1 MRWSIKYKIII
12 LAVAVSLLAAFV
24 VTWVSIRQ
32 VTLQV
37 NKQLNETGQ
46 GLLESVQNHIRQ
58 DLEKAER
65 FADLLATH
73 HQLREYLLH
82 HDAETLVSW
91 LNKQSEMEIYAL
103 LEIFDREGNRVAVN
117 RWLNKDSDELTPY
130 LTDQKDP
137 VLQAALKY
145 QISAEIKQLTQGL
158 SIRVTVPIVDIIT
171 IKVLGVC
178 VVSFPMNYD
187 WIDRIRAESPYHL
200 ALIANSQSKLAT
212 SVITP
217 EGRRMEE
224 LPVEISQNISGDLP
238 GQIEQISLFDHS
250 YMVLFAPIYD
260 PRSIAQGQM
269 IALMQRDLI
278 ESTTEQILNV
288 LVFVALATVLG
299 CVILGTFVAYGMT
312 KPLQRL
318 MEAMH
323 RIAEGDLDQT
333 IKVSSRDEIGELTQ
347 AAQWMQDE
355 LRTIQDLVD
364 KMLQT
369 FQLFVPTQFLR
380 HIAHDGI
387 ENVKLGNAQQET
399 VSVLFSDIRGFTTI
413 SESMSPQQLLDFL
426 NLLFR
431 QVGKAIEQYG
441 FIDKFIGDAVMAVF
455 EGEAEDYSGAQNA
468 VTTALIM
475 QTALQKFR
483 NENHSPVEIGIGINT
498 GPVVIGTVGTS
509 SRMDSTVLGDTV
521 NLASRMEG
529 LTKNYGGS
537 LLISENT
544 FKQLPNTH
552 CFQIRAVDKVR
563 VKGKKEPITVYEVFD
578 NDSPPVLEKKLG
590 IQNFLEQGQALY
602 YSRQWQEALDLFQK
616 CFNLFPEDVVSQMYL
631 DRCRE
636 FFHHPP
642 PGDWD
647 GVISMKTK

>member
-82 HDAETLVSW
+82 PDAETLVAW

-117 RWLNKDSDELTPY
+117 RWLNKDSDELMPY

-137 VLQAALKY
+137 VLQAALNY

-187 WIDRIRAESPYHL
+187 WIDRIRAESSYHL

-642 PGDWD
+642 PRDWD